1 MKKAHIIFLAICMSI
16 TFSSCCMMMSERMS
30 STKQEVHNHNGSEVL
45 IDPVCGNQVGKE
57 SSFTFE
63 YKGAIYYFDTE
74 QCLTVF
80 KSNPD
85 HFLQKKSEKNH
96 HKTWK
101 KVGMIGGAVV
111 MSAMMVFMIF
121 NVL

>member
-1 MKKAHIIFLAICMSI
+1 
-16 TFSSCCMMMSERMS
+16 MMMPEHMS
-30 STKQEVHNHNGSEVL
+30 SSKHEGHNLSGSEEL
-45 IDPVCGNQVGKE
+45 IDPVCGNQVSKD
-57 SSFTFE
+57 SSFTFD
-63 YKGAIYYFDTE
+63 YQGTIYYFDTE
-74 QCLTVF
+74 QCLAVF

-85 HFLQKKSEKNH
+85 HFLQKSSKENH

>member
-1 MKKAHIIFLAICMSI
+1 MKKAYIIFLAIIISS
-16 TFSSCCMMMSERMS
+16 TLSSCCMMMPEHMS
-30 STKQEVHNHNGSEVL
+30 SSKQDGHKHNGSEVL

-57 SSFTFE
+57 SSFNFDYQGT
-63 YKGAIYYFDTE
+63 IYYFDTE

-85 HFLQKKSEKNH
+85 HFLQKSSNDGH